1 MDKRILIHIEP
12 RAPIRSIDL
21 EHILASI
28 RLLCQEEFAQKT
40 EKSKRAFTDC
50 VCINQIDKGSIVLD
64 MQINIPVMIEVALLS
79 FSIGRLVIQKL
90 CFSDKSRNATQNGN
104 GNIQINGD
112 VTINNNNYQTNNI
125 TIYADKK
132 NDGYIEQFLFSAINN
147 GNTVTIVEEDKAVKL
162 SKGADKDCI
171 NLSVVESPADNNA
184 YSPISKAMNGEGF
197 EALKS
202 MFGDNK

>member
-40 EKSKRAFTDC
+40 EKSKRAFTDS

-64 MQINIPVMIEVALLS
+64 MQINIPIELLYFTL
-79 FSIGRLVIQKL
+79 FSLGSLVIHKL
-90 CFSDKSRNATQNGN
+90 SLLDKSRNATQNGN

-112 VTINNNNYQTNNI
+112 VTINNNYYQTNNI
-125 TIYADKK
+125 TILADKK

-162 SKGADKDCI
+162 SKGADKDSI

-184 YSPISKAMNGEGF
+184 ACPIFKAMNGEGF
-197 EALKS
+197 EALKA
-202 MFGDNK
+202 MFGGNK

>member
-12 RAPIRSIDL
+12 KAPIRSIDL

-28 RLLCQEEFAQKT
+28 RLLCQEDFAQKT
-40 EKSKRAFTDC
+40 EKSKRAFTDS

-64 MQINIPVMIEVALLS
+64 MQINIPIELLHFTL
-79 FSIGRLVIQKL
+79 FSLGSLVIHKL
-90 CFSDKSRNATQNGN
+90 CLLDKSRNATQNGN

-112 VTINNNNYQTNNI
+112 VTINKNYYQTNNI
-125 TIYADKK
+125 TIFADKK

-162 SKGADKDCI
+162 SKGADKDSI
-171 NLSVVESPADNNA
+171 NLSVVESPTDNNA
-184 YSPISKAMNGEGF
+184 ACPISKAMNGEGF
-197 EALKS
+197 EALKA
-202 MFGDNK
+202 MFGGNK